1 MSYVISRHK
10 DFDVSIKRLLKR
22 YHSLSDDYED
32 FIDSLQ
38 ENPFQGAELYPGIR
52 KIRMPITSKGR
63 GKSGSARV
71 ITANAI
77 IAEHEGRIA
86 LLTIYDKQD
95 AVTVK
100 VKVIRQMAREMGFE
114 V

>member
-10 DFDVSIKRLLKR
+10 EFDISIKRLLKR

-38 ENPFQGAELYPGIR
+38 KNPYQGAELCPGIR
-52 KIRMPITSKGR
+52 KIRMAIASKGR

-77 IAEHEGRIA
+77 VAEHEGRIA
-86 LLTIYDKQD
+86 LLTIYDKED
-95 AVTVK
+95 ASTVRLN
-100 VKVIRQMAREMGFE
+100 VIRKMAQEMGFYL
-114 V
+114 